1 MRNNGVR
8 TTLRLAAVGAGAAAL
23 LAACGLGGGS
33 SSGSTS
39 SSTPPTAFKTIPIST
54 TVAPTTTVAG
64 SGGSGNSG
72 SGDSGGTYTVKA
84 GDYPLGVAKKLGV
97 TLQALQDANG
107 GTLNLV
113 PGQKLKIPTSSGSSS
128 STTSSGSS
136 GSTAASTTTTFPPD
150 QPGQYTV
157 RPNDGWSIIASK
169 LGVDANTLAAFNDMT
184 TKTVLTPGMK
194 LKIPPATTTT
204 TKA

>member
-1 MRNNGVR
+1 MGTNGLR
-8 TTLRLAAVGAGAAAL
+8 TSIVLGAVTAGAAVF

-39 SSTPPTAFKTIPIST
+39 STTPPTAFKTIPIST
-54 TVAPTTTVAG
+54 TAPSTTAAPG
-64 SGGSGNSG
+64 SASTDANGAGGS
-72 SGDSGGTYTVKA
+72 YTVKA

-113 PGQKLKIPTSSGSSS
+113 PGQKLKIPTSSGSS
-128 STTSSGSS
+128 TTTAGSS
-136 GSTAASTTTTFPPD
+136 GSTAATTTTTLAPD
-150 QPGQYTV
+150 QPGTYTV
-157 RPNDGWSIIASK
+157 RANDGWSIIAGR

-184 TKTVLTPGMK
+184 TKSVLTPGMK
-194 LKIPPATTTT
+194 LKIPPASSTTSTT
-204 TKA
+204 